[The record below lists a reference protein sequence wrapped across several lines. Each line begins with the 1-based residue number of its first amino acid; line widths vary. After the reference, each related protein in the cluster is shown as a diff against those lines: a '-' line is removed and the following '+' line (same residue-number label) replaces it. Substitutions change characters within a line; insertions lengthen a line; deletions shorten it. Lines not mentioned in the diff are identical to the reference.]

1 MQNYH
6 DVYLPEE
13 ITSKIIFDS
22 IILLKNEKWRDIHD
36 ELKLKKITETNKYG
50 CIFLHYTN
58 ILELVNIDYSYKKIE
73 RLPRL
78 ESVN

>member
-1 MQNYH
+1 MFH
-6 DVYLPEE
+6 IDHIPEE
-13 ITSKIIFDS
+13 LSSKIILDA

-58 ILELVNIDYSYKKIE
+58 ILELVNVDYSYRNIE

-78 ESVN
+78 ETVN

>member
-6 DVYLPEE
+6 NVYLPEE
-13 ITSKIIFDS
+13 LTSKIILDS

-36 ELKLKKITETNKYG
+36 ELKLKLITPVNKYG

-58 ILELVNIDYSYKKIE
+58 ILELVNTHYINKNIE

-78 ESVN
+78 ESV

>member
-1 MQNYH
+1 MYHYH

-13 ITSKIIFDS
+13 LSSKIILDS

-36 ELKLKKITETNKYG
+36 ELKLKIITETNKYG

-58 ILELVNIDYSYKKIE
+58 ILELVNIDYSYRNIE

-78 ESVN
+78 ECVN

>member
-6 DVYLPEE
+6 NVYLPEE
-13 ITSKIIFDS
+13 LTSKIIFDS
-22 IILLKNEKWRDIHD
+22 IILLKNQKWRDIHD

-50 CIFLHYTN
+50 YIFLHYTN
-58 ILELVNIDYSYKKIE
+58 ILELVNIDYSYKNIE

>member
-1 MQNYH
+1 MQNSRF
-6 DVYLPEE
+6 YLPDE
-13 ITSKIIFDS
+13 IASKIIFDS

-36 ELKLKKITETNKYG
+36 ELKIKLITPANKHG

-58 ILELVNIDYSYKKIE
+58 ILELVNTNYINKNIE

-78 ESVN
+78 ERV

>member
-1 MQNYH
+1 MFKIYIP
-6 DVYLPEE
+6 DE
-13 ITSKIIFDS
+13 ISSKIILDS
-22 IILLKNEKWRDIHD
+22 IILLKNKKWKEIHN
-36 ELKLKKITETNKYG
+36 ELKLKIITKTNKYG

-78 ESVN
+78 EY

>member
-6 DVYLPEE
+6 YVYLPHE
-13 ITSKIIFDS
+13 ISSKIIFDS

-36 ELKLKKITETNKYG
+36 ELKLKLITRVNKYG

-58 ILELVNIDYSYKKIE
+58 VLELVNTTYINKNIE

-78 ESVN
+78 ERV

>member
-6 DVYLPEE
+6 DVYLPDE

-22 IILLKNEKWRDIHD
+22 IILLKNKKWRDIHD

-58 ILELVNIDYSYKKIE
+58 ILELVNIDYSFRKIE

-78 ESVN
+78 ESLN

>member
-1 MQNYH
+1 MKNYH

-13 ITSKIIFDS
+13 LTSKIIFDS

-36 ELKLKKITETNKYG
+36 ELKLKLITPVNKYG

-58 ILELVNIDYSYKKIE
+58 ILELVNTNYINKNIE

-78 ESVN
+78 ESA

>member
-1 MQNYH
+1 MM
-6 DVYLPEE
+6 DIPEE
-13 ITSKIIFDS
+13 LSSKIILDA

-36 ELKLKKITETNKYG
+36 ELKLKKITETNRYG

-58 ILELVNIDYSYKKIE
+58 ILELVNVDYSYKNIE

-78 ESVN
+78 ERVN

>member
-1 MQNYH
+1 MHNYH
-6 DVYLPEE
+6 IPEE
-13 ITSKIIFDS
+13 LSSKIILDA

-58 ILELVNIDYSYKKIE
+58 ILELVNVNYSYRNIE

-78 ESVN
+78 ETVY

>member
-1 MQNYH
+1 MM
-6 DVYLPEE
+6 DIPEE
-13 ITSKIIFDS
+13 LSSKIILDA

-36 ELKLKKITETNKYG
+36 ELKLKKITETNRYG

-58 ILELVNIDYSYKKIE
+58 ILELVNVEYSYKNIE

-78 ESVN
+78 ERVN

>member
-1 MQNYH
+1 MQNSRF
-6 DVYLPEE
+6 YLPDE
-13 ITSKIIFDS
+13 IASKIIFDS

-36 ELKLKKITETNKYG
+36 ELKIKLITPANKHG

-58 ILELVNIDYSYKKIE
+58 ILELVNIDYSYKNIE

-78 ESVN
+78 EY

>member
-1 MQNYH
+1 MM
-6 DVYLPEE
+6 DIPEE
-13 ITSKIIFDS
+13 LSSKIILDA

-36 ELKLKKITETNKYG
+36 ELKLKKITETNRYG

-58 ILELVNIDYSYKKIE
+58 ILELVNVEYSYKNIE

-78 ESVN
+78 ETVH

>member
-1 MQNYH
+1 MNH
-6 DVYLPEE
+6 IHHIPEE
-13 ITSKIIFDS
+13 LSSKIILDA

-58 ILELVNIDYSYKKIE
+58 ILELVNVDYSYRNIE

-78 ESVN
+78 ETVN

>member
-6 DVYLPEE
+6 DVYLPDE

-22 IILLKNEKWRDIHD
+22 IILLKNKKWRDIHN
-36 ELKLKKITETNKYG
+36 ELKLKIITPVNKYG

-58 ILELVNIDYSYKKIE
+58 ILDLVNTNYINKNIE

-78 ESVN
+78 ERV

>member
-1 MQNYH
+1 MM
-6 DVYLPEE
+6 DIPEE
-13 ITSKIIFDS
+13 LSSKIILDA

-36 ELKLKKITETNKYG
+36 ELKLKKITETNRYG

-58 ILELVNIDYSYKKIE
+58 ILELVNVEFSYKNIE

-78 ESVN
+78 ERVN

>member
-6 DVYLPEE
+6 NVYLPDE
-13 ITSKIIFDS
+13 ISSKIIFES

-36 ELKLKKITETNKYG
+36 ELKLKLITPVNKYG

-58 ILELVNIDYSYKKIE
+58 ILELVNINYINKNIE

-78 ESVN
+78 ERV

>member
-1 MQNYH
+1 MM
-6 DVYLPEE
+6 DIPEE
-13 ITSKIIFDS
+13 LSSKIILDA

-36 ELKLKKITETNKYG
+36 ELKLKKITETNRYG

-58 ILELVNIDYSYKKIE
+58 ILELVNVDYSYKNIE

-78 ESVN
+78 ETVH

>member
-6 DVYLPEE
+6 NLYLLEE
-13 ITSKIIFDS
+13 LSSKIILDS

-36 ELKLKKITETNKYG
+36 ELKFKKITETNKYG

-58 ILELVNIDYSYKKIE
+58 ILELVNIDYSFRKIE

-78 ESVN
+78 EYVN

>member
-1 MQNYH
+1 MIH
-6 DVYLPEE
+6 IHHIPEE
-13 ITSKIIFDS
+13 LSSKIILDA

-58 ILELVNIDYSYKKIE
+58 ILELVNVDYSYRNIE

-78 ESVN
+78 ETVN

>member
-1 MQNYH
+1 MKL
-6 DVYLPEE
+6 DCLIYLPQE

-22 IILLKNEKWRDIHD
+22 IILLKNKKWKDIHN
-36 ELKLKKITETNKYG
+36 ELKIKKKTEINKYG

-58 ILELVNIDYSYKKIE
+58 ILELVNIDYSYRNIE

-78 ESVN
+78 ERVN

>member
-1 MQNYH
+1 MLNSRF
-6 DVYLPEE
+6 YLPDE
-13 ITSKIIFDS
+13 IASKIIFDS

-36 ELKLKKITETNKYG
+36 ELKIKLITPTNKHG

-58 ILELVNIDYSYKKIE
+58 ILELVNTNYINKNIE

-78 ESVN
+78 ERV

>member
-1 MQNYH
+1 MFH
-6 DVYLPEE
+6 IHHIPEE
-13 ITSKIIFDS
+13 LSSKIILDA

-36 ELKLKKITETNKYG
+36 ELKLKKITETNRYG

-58 ILELVNIDYSYKKIE
+58 ILELVNVDYSYKNIE

-78 ESVN
+78 ERVN

>member
-1 MQNYH
+1 MYHYH

-13 ITSKIIFDS
+13 LSSKIVLDS

-36 ELKLKKITETNKYG
+36 ELKLKLITPVNKYG

-58 ILELVNIDYSYKKIE
+58 ILELVNTNYINKNIE

-78 ESVN
+78 ERV